1 MAQVA
6 ETLINKGKFVIDD
19 LKCYISI
26 QNNNSRMLKQISD
39 HIIVFV
45 CVPATCATYCTSGTN
60 YTIPIT
66 HQKLAKI
73 FRNLVPRVIHGCRFQ
88 ICSQISHINNIF
100 VVI

>member
-26 QNNNSRMLKQISD
+26 QNNDSRMLKQISD

-45 CVPATCATYCTSGTN
+45 CVPATCATYYTSGTN
-60 YTIPIT
+60 YAIPIT

-73 FRNLVPRVIHGCRFQ
+73 LEIWCLG
-88 ICSQISHINNIF
+88 
-100 VVI
+100 